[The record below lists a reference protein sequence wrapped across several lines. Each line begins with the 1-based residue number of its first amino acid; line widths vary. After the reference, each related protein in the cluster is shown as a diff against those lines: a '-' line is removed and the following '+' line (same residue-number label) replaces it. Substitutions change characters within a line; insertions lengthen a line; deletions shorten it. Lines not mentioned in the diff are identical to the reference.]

1 MYTVFLLFLT
11 LLVTVATAERLFLK
25 LRLIKTYHSST
36 MQNVRLS
43 GLVVLLIENAE
54 AWKVDVSKIPDDF
67 VSRKTPQRRPRPKQ
81 IVVCSSNAN

>member
-1 MYTVFLLFLT
+1 
-11 LLVTVATAERLFLK
+11 
-25 LRLIKTYHSST
+25 